1 MERKGIIAAGNML
14 VDHVHQIVQWP
25 ERGWLAEIT
34 HSERSTGGAPLNV
47 LLTLAKMHV
56 GLPLQAVGL
65 IGEDADGDYIL
76 AMLDQYHV
84 NRQRVQRTTF
94 APTSMSQVM
103 TDPSGQRTFFH
114 SPGANRLLDLP
125 AFDRLDGSMK
135 IFHLGYLLLLDSLDM
150 PDDEFGTRS
159 ARLLAQMRDQGY
171 ETSLDL
177 VSRKGDPRYQPLV
190 LPALRHLDYLVINE
204 LEAGEFSGLEM
215 RDGDDALNIAHIA
228 DAATQLLAAGVRQR
242 VVIHCPEGAWGE
254 APGEQGR
261 WIPSWLLE
269 QKDIVGSVGAGDAF
283 CAGFLYGCHESLP
296 LTESIY
302 LAHACWPPTQ
312 LTARKRWPS
321 CRRLFARALNLTK
334 IAIFHYSSMNFI
346 SPNYTLSI
354 WHIRRGQHSA
364 RTLFRNE
371 IERGQGKNVRSHH
384 HRYFHYQRYLC
395 AFTRQRKTDAFSSA
409 L

>member
-1 MERKGIIAAGNML
+1 MERKGVIAAGNML

-25 ERGWLAEIT
+25 ERGWLAEII
-34 HSERSTGGAPLNV
+34 HSERATGGAPLNV

-65 IGEDADGDYIL
+65 IGEDSDGDYIM

-114 SPGANRLLDLP
+114 SPAANRLLDLP
-125 AFDRLDGSMK
+125 AFDRLDSSMK

-159 ARLLAQMRDQGY
+159 ARLLAQMREQGY

-190 LPALRHLDYLVINE
+190 LPALRYVDYLVINE

-215 RDGDDALNIAHIA
+215 RNGDDAPNIDHIA
-228 DAATQLLAAGVRQR
+228 LAASQLLAAGVKQR

-254 APGEQGR
+254 TPGEPGQ
-261 WIPSWLLE
+261 WIASKQLE
-269 QKDIVGSVGAGDAF
+269 QDEIIGSVGAGDAF
-283 CAGFLYGCHESLP
+283 CAGFLYGCHEAWP
-296 LTESIY
+296 LTNSIQ
-302 LAHACWPPTQ
+302 LAHAC
-312 LTARKRWPS
+312 
-321 CRRLFARALNLTK
+321 ARASLLAAN
-334 IAIFHYSSMNFI
+334 AIDGAK
-346 SPNYTLSI
+346 TLEELK
-354 WHIRRGQHSA
+354 
-364 RTLFRNE
+364 TLIHDN
-371 IERGQGKNVRSHH
+371 
-384 HRYFHYQRYLC
+384 
-395 AFTRQRKTDAFSSA
+395 A
-409 L
+409 

>member
-25 ERGWLAEIT
+25 ERGWLAEII
-34 HSERSTGGAPLNV
+34 HSERATGGAPLNV

-65 IGEDADGDYIL
+65 IGEDSDGDYIM

-114 SPGANRLLDLP
+114 SPAANRLLDLP
-125 AFDRLDGSMK
+125 AFDRLDSSMK

-159 ARLLAQMRDQGY
+159 ARLLAQMREQGY

-190 LPALRHLDYLVINE
+190 LPALRYVDYLVINE

-215 RDGDDALNIAHIA
+215 RNSDDAPDIDHIA
-228 DAATQLLAAGVRQR
+228 LAASQLLAAGVKQR

-254 APGEQGR
+254 TPGEPGQ
-261 WIPSWLLE
+261 WIASKQLE
-269 QKDIVGSVGAGDAF
+269 QDEIIGSVGAGDAF
-283 CAGFLYGCHESLP
+283 CAGFLYGCHEAWP
-296 LTESIY
+296 LTDSIQ
-302 LAHACWPPTQ
+302 LAHAC
-312 LTARKRWPS
+312 
-321 CRRLFARALNLTK
+321 ARASLLAAN
-334 IAIFHYSSMNFI
+334 AIDGAK
-346 SPNYTLSI
+346 TLEELK
-354 WHIRRGQHSA
+354 
-364 RTLFRNE
+364 TLIHDN
-371 IERGQGKNVRSHH
+371 
-384 HRYFHYQRYLC
+384 
-395 AFTRQRKTDAFSSA
+395 A
-409 L
+409 

>member
-1 MERKGIIAAGNML
+1 
-14 VDHVHQIVQWP
+14 
-25 ERGWLAEIT
+25 
-34 HSERSTGGAPLNV
+34 
-47 LLTLAKMHV
+47 MHV

-65 IGEDADGDYIL
+65 IGEDGDGDYIL

-125 AFDRLDGSMK
+125 AFDRLDGTMK

-215 RDGDDALNIAHIA
+215 RDSNDAPNIAHIA
-228 DAATQLLAAGVRQR
+228 EAAAQLLAAGVRQR

-254 APGEQGR
+254 TPGEEGR
-261 WIPSWLLE
+261 WIPSWMLE
-269 QKDIVGSVGAGDAF
+269 QEEIIGSVGAGDAF

-296 LTESIY
+296 LAESIY
-302 LAHACWPPTQ
+302 LAHAC
-312 LTARKRWPS
+312 
-321 CRRLFARALNLTK
+321 ARASLLAAN
-334 IAIFHYSSMNFI
+334 AIDGAKTLAELQIFI
-346 SPNYTLSI
+346 KES
-354 WHIRRGQHSA
+354 R
-364 RTLFRNE
+364 
-371 IERGQGKNVRSHH
+371 
-384 HRYFHYQRYLC
+384 
-395 AFTRQRKTDAFSSA
+395 
-409 L
+409 

>member
-25 ERGWLAEIT
+25 ERGWLAEII
-34 HSERSTGGAPLNV
+34 HSERATGGAPLNV

-65 IGEDADGDYIL
+65 IGEDSDGDYIM

-114 SPGANRLLDLP
+114 SPAANRLLDLP
-125 AFDRLDGSMK
+125 AFDRLDSSMK

-150 PDDEFGTRS
+150 PDEEFGTRS
-159 ARLLAQMRDQGY
+159 ARLLAQMREQGY

-190 LPALRHLDYLVINE
+190 HPALRYVDYLVINE

-215 RDGDDALNIAHIA
+215 RNGDDTPDIDHIA
-228 DAATQLLAAGVRQR
+228 LAASQLLAAGVKQR

-254 APGEQGR
+254 TPGEPGQ
-261 WIPSWLLE
+261 WIASKQLE
-269 QKDIVGSVGAGDAF
+269 QDEIIGSVGAGDAF
-283 CAGFLYGCHESLP
+283 CAGFLYGCHEAWP
-296 LTESIY
+296 LTDSIQ
-302 LAHACWPPTQ
+302 LAHAC
-312 LTARKRWPS
+312 
-321 CRRLFARALNLTK
+321 ARASLLAAN
-334 IAIFHYSSMNFI
+334 AIDGAK
-346 SPNYTLSI
+346 TLEELK
-354 WHIRRGQHSA
+354 
-364 RTLFRNE
+364 TLIDDN
-371 IERGQGKNVRSHH
+371 
-384 HRYFHYQRYLC
+384 
-395 AFTRQRKTDAFSSA
+395 A
-409 L
+409 

>member
-1 MERKGIIAAGNML
+1 MVRRGVIAAGNML

-25 ERGWLAEIT
+25 ERGWLAEII
-34 HSERSTGGAPLNV
+34 HSERATGGAPLNV

-65 IGEDADGDYIL
+65 IGDDSDGDYIL

-114 SPGANRLLDLP
+114 SPAANRLLDLP
-125 AFDRLDGSMK
+125 AFDRLDPTMK

-159 ARLLAQMRDQGY
+159 ARLLSQMHDLGY

-190 LPALRHLDYLVINE
+190 LPALRYVDYLVINE

-215 RDGDDALNIAHIA
+215 RDEFDAPNILHIA
-228 DAATQLLAAGVRQR
+228 EAASQLLAAGVRQR

-254 APGEQGR
+254 APGEPGQ
-261 WIPSWLLE
+261 WVPSRQLE
-269 QKDIVGSVGAGDAF
+269 KDEIIGSVGAGDAF
-283 CAGFLYGCHESLP
+283 CAGFLYGCHEAWSLP
-296 LTESIY
+296 ESIA
-302 LAHACWPPTQ
+302 LAHAC
-312 LTARKRWPS
+312 
-321 CRRLFARALNLTK
+321 ARASLLAANAIDGAKTLDELKLNL
-334 IAIFHYSSMNFI
+334 
-346 SPNYTLSI
+346 
-354 WHIRRGQHSA
+354 
-364 RTLFRNE
+364 
-371 IERGQGKNVRSHH
+371 
-384 HRYFHYQRYLC
+384 
-395 AFTRQRKTDAFSSA
+395 
-409 L
+409 

>member
-25 ERGWLAEIT
+25 ERGWLAEIV
-34 HSERSTGGAPLNV
+34 HSERATGGAPLNV

-56 GLPLQAVGL
+56 SLPLQAVGL
-65 IGEDADGDYIL
+65 IGEDSDGDYIM

-114 SPGANRLLDLP
+114 SPAANRLLDLP
-125 AFDRLDGSMK
+125 AFDRLDSSMK

-150 PDDEFGTRS
+150 PDEEFGTRS
-159 ARLLAQMRDQGY
+159 ARLLAQMREQGY

-190 LPALRHLDYLVINE
+190 LPALRYVDYLVINE

-215 RDGDDALNIAHIA
+215 RNGDDAPDIDHIA
-228 DAATQLLAAGVRQR
+228 LAASQLLAAGVKQR

-254 APGEQGR
+254 AQGEPGQ
-261 WIPSWLLE
+261 WIASKQLE
-269 QKDIVGSVGAGDAF
+269 QDEIIGSVGAGDAF
-283 CAGFLYGCHESLP
+283 CAGFLYGCHEAWP
-296 LTESIY
+296 LTDSIQ
-302 LAHACWPPTQ
+302 LAHAC
-312 LTARKRWPS
+312 
-321 CRRLFARALNLTK
+321 ARASLLAAN
-334 IAIFHYSSMNFI
+334 AIDGAK
-346 SPNYTLSI
+346 TLEELK
-354 WHIRRGQHSA
+354 
-364 RTLFRNE
+364 TLIDDN
-371 IERGQGKNVRSHH
+371 
-384 HRYFHYQRYLC
+384 
-395 AFTRQRKTDAFSSA
+395 A
-409 L
+409 

>member
-1 MERKGIIAAGNML
+1 MERRGVIAAGNML

-25 ERGWLAEIT
+25 ERGWLAEII
-34 HSERSTGGAPLNV
+34 HSERATGGAPLNV

-65 IGEDADGDYIL
+65 IGDDSDGDYIL

-114 SPGANRLLDLP
+114 SPAANRLLDLP
-125 AFDRLDGSMK
+125 AFDRLDPSMK
-135 IFHLGYLLLLDSLDM
+135 IFHLGYLLLLDSLDL

-159 ARLLAQMRDQGY
+159 ARLLSQMRDLGY

-190 LPALRHLDYLVINE
+190 LPALRYVDYLVINE

-215 RDGDDALNIAHIA
+215 RDSGDTPNILHIA
-228 DAATQLLAAGVRQR
+228 EAASQLLAAGVRQR

-254 APGEQGR
+254 APGEQGQ
-261 WIPSWLLE
+261 WVPSRQLE
-269 QKDIVGSVGAGDAF
+269 KDEIIGSVGAGDAF
-283 CAGFLYGCHESLP
+283 CAGFLYGCHEAWSLP
-296 LTESIY
+296 DSIA
-302 LAHACWPPTQ
+302 LAHAC
-312 LTARKRWPS
+312 
-321 CRRLFARALNLTK
+321 ARASLLAAN
-334 IAIFHYSSMNFI
+334 AIDGAK
-346 SPNYTLSI
+346 TLVELEAS
-354 WHIRRGQHSA
+354 
-364 RTLFRNE
+364 L
-371 IERGQGKNVRSHH
+371 
-384 HRYFHYQRYLC
+384 
-395 AFTRQRKTDAFSSA
+395 
-409 L
+409 